1 MVEEYSFHRIDATQS
16 IREVFQSLTAET
28 EKVLADMKPI
38 SLAKAKREL
47 SEAKAE
53 NKGGGQR

>member
-1 MVEEYSFHRIDATQS
+1 
-16 IREVFQSLTAET
+16 
-28 EKVLADMKPI
+28 MKPI

-53 NKGGGQR
+53 NKGGGQQKTNGRKAE